1 MNARADSVPDPGRDE
16 NAALEA
22 EALLNA
28 LLEQSAVGITI
39 VDRELRVVRANRAF
53 GAFGDRTP
61 ADVVGRQ
68 IADVLPQLAGQIVP
82 AILAVLKSGVPAIA
96 HEVVAPDAND
106 PTKTQS
112 FRTFRSPVLAAD
124 GSIVGVASTVIEV
137 TDLKRALAER
147 DDAIAR
153 QLESDAAELASR
165 RAENAALVR
174 YRAIFEGAAIGIIR
188 VDRTGRVVEVNP
200 ALEQMLGYTAAE
212 LAAMKLQEYTHADDV
227 EENLQLF
234 HEIMA
239 GPRPAYRLEKR
250 CFRKDGEMIWV
261 RVTSVAE
268 READG
273 QRNHAITMLEDITE
287 RKLAEHAQREQAKL
301 NEHHATHDAL
311 TGLANR
317 RKLYTDVERP
327 LSERD
332 APSFALGLFDLDG
345 FKAYND
351 AFGHPAGDA
360 LLARLGH
367 RIADAIGD
375 KSTAYRMGGDEFCV
389 FTSATDPER
398 VLEDARMALCDQGDG
413 FSIRCSRGAV
423 LVPAEATDLERAL
436 QLADERLYADK
447 RTNRAGGSQQVR
459 DALMQLIAEQ
469 RQELAPNT
477 INVADLAAATATR
490 LGLSREDI
498 ACTRIAAELHDIGK
512 SALPSSIL
520 SKAGPL
526 DGDEWAFMQRHTII
540 GERIV
545 AATPALARIAPIVRA
560 SHERPDGNGYPDGLT
575 SDVIPIGARI
585 VAVVDAFDAMI
596 SPRAYKDAM
605 SVADAVTELRRC
617 AGTQF
622 DPTVVEAFARVIE
635 EPRLELRAA

>member
-1 MNARADSVPDPGRDE
+1 
-16 NAALEA
+16 
-22 EALLNA
+22 
-28 LLEQSAVGITI
+28 
-39 VDRELRVVRANRAF
+39 
-53 GAFGDRTP
+53 
-61 ADVVGRQ
+61 
-68 IADVLPQLAGQIVP
+68 
-82 AILAVLKSGVPAIA
+82 
-96 HEVVAPDAND
+96 
-106 PTKTQS
+106 
-112 FRTFRSPVLAAD
+112 
-124 GSIVGVASTVIEV
+124 
-137 TDLKRALAER
+137 
-147 DDAIAR
+147 
-153 QLESDAAELASR
+153 
-165 RAENAALVR
+165 
-174 YRAIFEGAAIGIIR
+174 
-188 VDRTGRVVEVNP
+188 
-200 ALEQMLGYTAAE
+200 
-212 LAAMKLQEYTHADDV
+212 
-227 EENLQLF
+227 
-234 HEIMA
+234 
-239 GPRPAYRLEKR
+239 
-250 CFRKDGEMIWV
+250 
-261 RVTSVAE
+261 
-268 READG
+268 
-273 QRNHAITMLEDITE
+273 
-287 RKLAEHAQREQAKL
+287 
-301 NEHHATHDAL
+301 
-311 TGLANR
+311 
-317 RKLYTDVERP
+317 
-327 LSERD
+327 
-332 APSFALGLFDLDG
+332 
-345 FKAYND
+345 
-351 AFGHPAGDA
+351 
-360 LLARLGH
+360 
-367 RIADAIGD
+367 
-375 KSTAYRMGGDEFCV
+375 
-389 FTSATDPER
+389 
-398 VLEDARMALCDQGDG
+398 
-413 FSIRCSRGAV
+413 
-423 LVPAEATDLERAL
+423 VPAEATDLERAL